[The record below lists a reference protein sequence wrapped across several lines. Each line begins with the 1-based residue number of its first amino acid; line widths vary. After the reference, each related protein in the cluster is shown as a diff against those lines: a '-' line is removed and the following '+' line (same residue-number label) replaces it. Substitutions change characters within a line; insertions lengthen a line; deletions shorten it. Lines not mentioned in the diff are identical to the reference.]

1 MNLTLF
7 NIKLN
12 EHLLTLAKS
21 VTYVSIEI
29 DKTFSWNNRIEVL
42 AKKLSWTNRILSK
55 LIYYIP
61 METLSSIY
69 YNLFQSHILYGS
81 TIWCYASQKNVMKI
95 FILQKGCMRLIT
107 FTEFQENTTSIL
119 KNFKI
124 LKLQDIIKCNTSK
137 LIYLYYKYQLPP
149 QIKYILTTNESIN
162 LYITRVES
170 YFSYRGLIQH
180 IMV

>member
-1 MNLTLF
+1 
-7 NIKLN
+7 
-12 EHLLTLAKS
+12 
-21 VTYVSIEI
+21 
-29 DKTFSWNNRIEVL
+29 
-42 AKKLSWTNRILSK
+42 
-55 LIYYIP
+55 

-137 LIYLYYKYQLPP
+137 LIYLYYKNQLPP